1 MPPAHIWL
9 IVSIFIAVDAVVLW
23 AVRMWVKHMFVDL
36 AAAFPAREPATDAVR
51 RSFQS
56 FSIDS
61 INMGWSVHVAADDY
75 GLHLRPALLM
85 RLFGGQALSI
95 PWTAIALYGRR
106 GRWFSKAKVGGRWQL
121 MGPSWCLK
129 LAEGDA
135 AE

>member
-9 IVSIFIAVDAVVLW
+9 IVSIFLAVDAVVLW
-23 AVRMWVKHMFVDL
+23 AVRMWVKSMFAEL
-36 AAAFPAREPATDAVR
+36 AAAFPPREPATDAVC

-85 RLFGGQALSI
+85 RLVAARPLSI
-95 PWTAIALYGRR
+95 PWKALELYGRR
-106 GRWFSKAKVGGRWQL
+106 GRWFSKAKIGGRWQM
-121 MGPSWCLK
+121 MGPSWALK
-129 LAEGDA
+129 LAE
-135 AE
+135 

>member
-36 AAAFPAREPATDAVR
+36 AAAFPPREPAADAVR

-56 FSIDS
+56 FAIDS

-95 PWTAIALYGRR
+95 PWTAIALHGRR
-106 GRWFSKAKVGGRWQL
+106 GRWFSKSRIAGRWQL
-121 MGPSWCLK
+121 MGPSWCLR
-129 LAEGDA
+129 LAE
-135 AE
+135 